1 GCENC
6 VGTGYRGR
14 TGLYELMLMDED
26 VQRIVIRGGD
36 SEAVKKVALE
46 KGMQT
51 LQTYGKNKVLDG
63 VTTIE
68 EVLRVT

>member
-1 GCENC
+1 
-6 VGTGYRGR
+6 
-14 TGLYELMLMDED
+14 MLMDED